1 MPKSVEN
8 HWHQFTD
15 SSNILGAG
23 VKDGKLIV
31 AYHKDGRPTGVY
43 AYTTDDIKKG
53 TALCCRM
60 ALAISKGAF
69 ANQYIRPLPYARIG

>member
-1 MPKSVEN
+1 
-8 HWHQFTD
+8 
-15 SSNILGAG
+15 
-23 VKDGKLIV
+23 
-31 AYHKDGRPTGVY
+31 VY